1 MSQPNLQ
8 LQRQLLALLADGK
21 FHSGQRLAEQ
31 FGLSRTAIANNLQQL
46 TLLGLD
52 IYKLKGKGYAL
63 ATPLQLLDAAV
74 IRSMQTVAS
83 PEIRVQ
89 HITDSTNAQLL
100 SLILAG
106 KTLQPGQVI
115 VAEAQTAGR
124 GRRGRS
130 WFSPFGSSLYF
141 SCYWRLEQG
150 IQAAMGLSLVV
161 ACVLAELVAEE
172 YNIET
177 QLKWPN
183 DLYIN
188 GKKAAGILVE
198 LAGQADGICDVV
210 IGIGVN
216 IQLPELASKTIDQPY
231 IDLQSV
237 VPEKVER
244 NKLIAQLQTALVKA
258 LEEFGQHGFLA
269 FKQRFNRLDI
279 FAGKPVLLSG
289 SAEIKGICR
298 GVDDQGALQIE
309 TSAGIQTFYGGE
321 LSLRGAP

>member
-46 TLLGLD
+46 TRLGLD

-74 IRSMQTVAS
+74 IRSMQTAAS

-100 SLILAG
+100 SLIQAG

-161 ACVLAELVAEE
+161 ACVLAERIAED
-172 YNIET
+172 YQVKA

-183 DLYIN
+183 DLYLD

-216 IQLPELASKTIDQPY
+216 INLPGLASQTIDQPY

-237 VPEKVER
+237 TAKTVDR
-244 NKLIAQLQTALVKA
+244 NILVARLQQSLLAG
-258 LEEFGQHGFLA
+258 LEDFNRSGFLP
-269 FKQRFNRLDI
+269 FQQRFNQLDL
-279 FAGKPVLLSG
+279 FAGKQVQLSG
-289 SAEIKGICR
+289 TAEIQGICR
-298 GVDDQGALQIE
+298 GVDQQGALLIE
-309 TSAGIQTFYGGE
+309 TATGLQAFYGGE
-321 LSLRGAP
+321 LSLRGAA

>member
-46 TLLGLD
+46 TRLGLD

-74 IRSMQTVAS
+74 IRSMQTAAS

-100 SLILAG
+100 SLIQAG

-161 ACVLAELVAEE
+161 ACVLAERIAED
-172 YNIET
+172 YQVKA

-183 DLYIN
+183 DLYLD

-216 IQLPELASKTIDQPY
+216 INLPGLASQTIDQPY

-237 VPEKVER
+237 TAKTVDR
-244 NKLIAQLQTALVKA
+244 NILVARLQQSLLAG
-258 LEEFGQHGFLA
+258 LEDFNRSGFLP
-269 FKQRFNRLDI
+269 FQQRFNQLDL
-279 FAGKPVLLSG
+279 FAGKQVQLSG
-289 SAEIKGICR
+289 TAEIQGICR
-298 GVDDQGALQIE
+298 GVDQQGALLIE
-309 TSAGIQTFYGGE
+309 TATGLQAFYGGE
-321 LSLRGAP
+321 MSLRGAA

>member
-46 TLLGLD
+46 TRLGLD

-63 ATPLQLLDAAV
+63 AMPLQLLDAAV

-100 SLILAG
+100 NLVQAG
-106 KTLQPGQVI
+106 KSLQPGQVI

-161 ACVLAELVAEE
+161 ACVLAELIAED
-172 YNIET
+172 YQVKA

-183 DLYIN
+183 DLYLN

-216 IQLPELASKTIDQPY
+216 IYLPGLASQAIDQPY

-237 VPEKVER
+237 TAKTVDR
-244 NKLIAQLQTALVKA
+244 NILVARLQQALLAA
-258 LEEFGQHGFLA
+258 LADFNRCGFLP
-269 FKQRFNRLDI
+269 FQQRFNQLDL
-279 FAGKPVLLSG
+279 FAGKPVQLSG
-289 SAEIKGICR
+289 STSIQGICR
-298 GVDDQGALQIE
+298 GVDQQGALLIE
-309 TSAGIQTFYGGE
+309 TATGVQAFYGGE
-321 LSLRGAP
+321 LSLRGAA

>member
-21 FHSGQRLAEQ
+21 FHSGQHLAEK

-46 TLLGLD
+46 TRLGLD

-63 ATPLQLLDAAV
+63 ATPLQLLDAAT
-74 IRSMQTVAS
+74 IRSMQAIAS

-100 SLILAG
+100 SLVQAG
-106 KTLQPGQVI
+106 KPLQPGQVI

-161 ACVLAELVAEE
+161 ACVLAELIAED
-172 YNIET
+172 YQVKA

-183 DLYIN
+183 DLYLN

-210 IGIGVN
+210 IGIGLN
-216 IQLPELASKTIDQPY
+216 IHLPDLANQTIDQPY

-237 VPEKVER
+237 TSKTVNR
-244 NKLIAQLQTALVKA
+244 NILVARLQQALLTALY
-258 LEEFGQHGFLA
+258 EFNRHGFLP
-269 FKQRFNRLDI
+269 FQQSFNQLDLFSGKQVR
-279 FAGKPVLLSG
+279 LSG
-289 SAEIKGICR
+289 SSDTQGICR
-298 GVDDQGALQIE
+298 GVDQQGALLIE
-309 TSAGIQTFYGGE
+309 TATGVQAFYGGE
-321 LSLRGAP
+321 LSLRGAV